1 MRNKSL
7 VGWNF
12 TSKMEGLA
20 VFANL
25 IDEMTFNYT
34 YDSYKA
40 PALNIIS
47 LLDEAHETVL
57 DIENG
62 MIKEEG
68 MRSVLEELSKSFKDD
83 EVMAALLQDMG
94 MTYLC
99 FNAWTNFTNRE
110 ILNCIVL
117 LKQQKIGERYFIKLK
132 ETLSELIKTKGNREK
147 KKIENLTRIFVTH
160 LKYLGYSE
168 EYIYAVNLNFF
179 FSSGTRIDDEN
190 AVDLYFS
197 LYDGIVKKYKVVNI
211 GNPLFKSLKNA
222 FSKDHD
228 VVDDTLHFSFS
239 NPVINR
245 FSIRR
250 KNSQVFIITEVKAND
265 PYMARQLSLQ
275 RIHRHSRTFR
285 FYHHKDELSV
295 QNECLVIEEASHT
308 VIPIKKP
315 IGNIVHCE
323 DMKPFPASVMT
334 SKTYNRLSYAPES
347 IQRIDSSKQLHENA
361 LVTDNLENQFV
372 NLFTALEVLIPKDIN
387 SKNARIAQ
395 IYETIVPY
403 LCVNY
408 YRKLIGAIDSS
419 LKLWNKV
426 FYKTILSKV
435 TEGTDDIEKLA
446 ALMVLKKY
454 DGDDEHVKKELNL
467 LYEQL
472 TADKFYLMRHRM
484 FDMYTILSKPESILS
499 FLERH
504 EERIKWHVDRIYRT
518 RNMIVHGGRS
528 PHYIATMVENL
539 HSYYDSLVNQLIE
552 DNLNMHYNKIELS
565 YTATSIR
572 YKSYKNM
579 LQSARGETIDESN
592 LLAMVFN
599 K

>member
-12 TSKMEGLA
+12 SLKLEGLA

-25 IDEMTFNYT
+25 IDEMTFNYNC
-34 YDSYKA
+34 DSYKA

-57 DIENG
+57 DIESG

-68 MRSVLEELSKSFKDD
+68 MRSVLEELTKSFKADD
-83 EVMAALLQDMG
+83 VMADLLQSSG
-94 MTYLC
+94 LSYLRL
-99 FNAWTNFTNRE
+99 NSWTNLTNRE

-117 LKQQKIGERYFIKLK
+117 LKQLNIGELYFIKLK
-132 ETLSELIKTKGNREK
+132 ERLSALVKASK
-147 KKIENLTRIFVTH
+147 KKKDIENLTRIFVTH

-179 FSSGTRIDDEN
+179 FSPATRINDEN
-190 AVDLYFS
+190 AVDLYLS
-197 LYDGIVKKYKVVNI
+197 LYDGSVKTYKVVNI

-222 FSKDHD
+222 FGKDHD
-228 VVDDTLHFSFS
+228 VVDNKLQFAFS
-239 NPVINR
+239 NPAISK
-245 FSIRR
+245 FSQRR
-250 KNSQVFIITEVKAND
+250 KNSQMFIITQVKAKD
-265 PYMARQLSLQ
+265 PYTARQLSLQ

-285 FYHHKDELSV
+285 FYHHNDELSV
-295 QNECLVIEEASHT
+295 QNECLVIEESSHT

-315 IGNIVHCE
+315 VRTIVRCA
-323 DMKPFPASVMT
+323 DLNSFSASVMT
-334 SKTYNRLSYAPES
+334 SKTYNRLSYVQES

-361 LVTDNLENQFV
+361 LITDNLDNQFV

-408 YRKLIGAIDSS
+408 YRNLVGSIDKS
-419 LKLWNKV
+419 LKLWNKG
-426 FYKTILSKV
+426 FYQRVLSTV
-435 TEGTDDIEKLA
+435 TEGTDDVEKLA

-454 DGDDEHVKKELNL
+454 DSDDVNNKKELNR
-467 LYEQL
+467 LYDQL
-472 TADKFYLMRHRM
+472 TADKFFLMRHRM
-484 FDMYTILSKPESILS
+484 YDMHTILSKSESILD
-499 FLERH
+499 FLVRH
-504 EERIKWHVDRIYRT
+504 EERIRWHVDRIYRT

-539 HSYYDSLVNQLIE
+539 HSYYDSLVNQLID
-552 DNLNMHYNKIELS
+552 DNLRMHYKNIEMS
-565 YTATSIR
+565 YTATSVR
-572 YKSYKNM
+572 YKGYKDM
-579 LQSARGETIDESN
+579 LQSARGKVIDESN
-592 LLAMVFN
+592 LLSLVFN

>member
-7 VGWNF
+7 VGWSF

-25 IDEMTFNYT
+25 IDEMTFNYNC
-34 YDSYKA
+34 DSYKA

-68 MRSVLEELSKSFKDD
+68 MRSVLEELTHSFKTDGI
-83 EVMAALLQDMG
+83 MAELLQGMG
-94 MTYLC
+94 LSYIGSNT
-99 FNAWTNFTNRE
+99 WTNLTNRE
-110 ILNCIVL
+110 ILNNIVL
-117 LKQQKIGERYFIKLK
+117 LKQLGIGTLYFLKLK
-132 ETLSELIKTKGNREK
+132 ETLSTLIKAGKEK

-168 EYIYAVNLNFF
+168 EYIYAVNLHYF
-179 FSSGTRIDDEN
+179 FSPGANIADEN
-190 AVDLYFS
+190 AVDFYFT
-197 LYDGIVKKYKVVNI
+197 LYDDSVKKYKVVNI

-222 FSKDHD
+222 FEKDHD
-228 VVDDTLHFSFS
+228 IVDDKLQFPFSD
-239 NPVINR
+239 PAINR
-245 FSIRR
+245 FTQRR
-250 KNSQVFIITEVKAND
+250 KNAQMFIITQVKAKD

-285 FYHHKDELSV
+285 FYHHKDELSI
-295 QNECLVIEEASHT
+295 QNECLVIDEISHSVT
-308 VIPIKKP
+308 TIKKP
-315 IGNIVHCE
+315 IESIVRCE
-323 DMKPFPASVMT
+323 DKNAFAASVMT
-334 SKTYNRLSYAPES
+334 SKTYNRLSYADES

-372 NLFTALEVLIPKDIN
+372 NLFTALEVLIPKYIN

-395 IYETIVPY
+395 IFETIVPY

-408 YRKLIGAIDSS
+408 YRKLIGSIDES
-419 LKLWNKV
+419 LKTWNKS
-426 FYKTILSKV
+426 FYKRILSTV
-435 TEGTDDIEKLA
+435 TEGSDDIEKLA
-446 ALMVLKKY
+446 ALMVLPKY
-454 DGDDEHVKKELNL
+454 DSNDPANKKELNQ
-467 LYEQL
+467 LYDQL
-472 TADKFYLMRHRM
+472 TADKFFLMRHRM
-484 FDMYTILSKPESILS
+484 YDMHTILSKPEEIFA
-499 FLERH
+499 FLVRH
-504 EERIKWHVDRIYRT
+504 EERIRWHVDRIYRT

-539 HSYYDSLVNQLIE
+539 HSYYDLLVNQLIE
-552 DNLNMHYNKIELS
+552 DNLTMHYKNIEMS

-572 YKSYKNM
+572 YKSYKHM
-579 LQSARGETIDESN
+579 LQSSHGQNIDEN
-592 LLAMVFN
+592 NILTFVFN

>member
-7 VGWNF
+7 VGWSF
-12 TSKMEGLA
+12 SSKLEGLA

-25 IDEMTFNYT
+25 IDEMTFNYNC
-34 YDSYKA
+34 DSYKA

-47 LLDEAHETVL
+47 LLDEAQETVL

-68 MRSVLEELSKSFKDD
+68 MRSVLEELTHSFNTDD
-83 EVMAALLQDMG
+83 VMKELLRG
-94 MTYLC
+94 LGLSYLGSN
-99 FNAWTNFTNRE
+99 FWTNLTNRE
-110 ILNCIVL
+110 ILNSIEL
-117 LKQQKIGERYFIKLK
+117 LKQLNIGTLYYEKLK
-132 ETLSELIKTKGNREK
+132 ETLSALIKSGKEK
-147 KKIENLTRIFVTH
+147 KKIENLTRVFVTH

-179 FSSGTRIDDEN
+179 FSPGTNITDEN
-190 AVDLYFS
+190 AVDLYIS
-197 LYDGIVKKYKVVNI
+197 LYDNAVKKYKVVNI

-222 FSKDHD
+222 FGKDHD
-228 VVDDTLHFSFS
+228 VVDDNLQFPF
-239 NPVINR
+239 NDPAINR
-245 FSIRR
+245 FCQRR
-250 KNSQVFIITEVKAND
+250 KNSQMFITTQVKAKD
-265 PYMARQLSLQ
+265 PYTARLLSLQ

-285 FYHHKDELSV
+285 FYHHNDELSV
-295 QNECLVIEEASHT
+295 QNECLVIEELSHT

-315 IGNIVHCE
+315 IRTIVRCA
-323 DMKPFPASVMT
+323 DMNSFSASVMT
-334 SKTYNRLSYAPES
+334 SKTYNRLSYVAES

-361 LVTDNLENQFV
+361 LITDNLDNQFV

-395 IYETIVPY
+395 IYETLVPY

-408 YRKLIGAIDSS
+408 YRNLISSIDES
-419 LKLWNKV
+419 LKSWNKG
-426 FYKTILSKV
+426 FYKRILSTV
-435 TEGTDDIEKLA
+435 TEGTDDVERLA

-454 DGDDEHVKKELNL
+454 DSDDVNNKKELNK
-467 LYEQL
+467 LYDQL
-472 TADKFYLMRHRM
+472 AADKFFLMIHRM
-484 FDMYTILSKPESILS
+484 FDMHNILSKPKEILK
-499 FLERH
+499 FLVRH
-504 EERIKWHVDRIYRT
+504 EERIRWHVDRIYRT

-539 HSYYDSLVNQLIE
+539 HSYYDTLVNQLIE
-552 DNLNMHYNKIELS
+552 DNLRMHFKNIEMS

-572 YKSYKNM
+572 YKSYKKM
-579 LQSARGETIDESN
+579 LQCVSGNVVDENN
-592 LLAMVFN
+592 LLSLVFN